1 MKEATKRSIVRWTHI
16 VLAIPIVGYIY
27 SPFDQI
33 PNYAFVTRY
42 VYVPILVLSGLWLWK
57 GHVVRRLLKNRLL
70 TGTAAHSNLRSS
82 TGG

>member
-57 GHVVRRLLKNRLL
+57 GHVVRRLLTSRLL
-70 TGTAAHSNLRSS
+70 TGTASHSNLRSS